1 MTTNVVFE
9 NGPSSVDRYFD
20 GICDLYAVTFSS
32 PPFVWT
38 DGDDAEQRAM
48 LTEAL
53 TSPTFDATVATA
65 EQDVVGFAYGR
76 RLPVNHGW
84 WQDFTIALPPE
95 VTAEW
100 EGRTFALLD
109 WAVAAKHR
117 RGGIGRRLLDD
128 LLARR
133 REQRAIL
140 SVQPTAVDTQAIYH
154 HLGWRKIGRK
164 GPMPRVRPPYW
175 DIYARSL
182 E

>member
-1 MTTNVVFE
+1 MTANVVFD
-9 NGPSSVDRYFD
+9 NGPSCVDRYFD
-20 GICDLYAVTFSS
+20 GICGLYAATFSL

-38 DGDDAEQRAM
+38 DGDAAHHRAM
-48 LTEAL
+48 LAEAR
-53 TSPTFDATVATA
+53 TSSTFDATVATA
-65 EQDVVGFAYGR
+65 GQDVVGFAYGH

-84 WQDFTIALPPE
+84 WQDFAVTLPAD

-100 EGRTFALLD
+100 DGRTFALLD

-117 RGGIGRRLLDD
+117 GSGIGRRSLDS

-140 SVQPTAVDTQAIYH
+140 SVQPTAVDTQAIYR

-164 GPMPRVRPPYW
+164 GPIRGVRPPYW
-175 DIYARSL
+175 DIFTRSL
-182 E
+182 G